1 MNRSNHMDF
10 CLKNLLYKMTLYT
23 CIRWMLYEKGRN
35 SNSCY
40 RYINCCYIRYLSRF
54 AIPIVQA
61 TSDDSN
67 NQQAS
72 DDSNDV
78 ITFEGD
84 LLPQQSPSNEKVIQF
99 EEISNETITESG
111 DLQNPSIQSQVNQS
125 QPLSQKDVQLP
136 QPEVKPKYDWEHTN
150 GKGCSWNDPLPGWP
164 RHWICT
170 DLETR
175 LAWDSYNQTNDGEK
189 ARQFIPGFQP
199 LQPLG

>member
-1 MNRSNHMDF
+1 MKKVEIVIVIIAILIVAISG
-10 CLKNLLYKMTLYT
+10 TSA
-23 CIRWMLYEKGRN
+23 G
-35 SNSCY
+35 
-40 RYINCCYIRYLSRF
+40 F

-61 TSDDSN
+61 TPDDSNNQQASDDSN

-175 LAWDSYNQTNDGEK
+175 LAWDSYNRTNDGEK